1 LSPFD
6 DLGSSERLAI
16 WDGVTARVVAGERS
30 SFVVV
35 ELEPGAFVPEHSHD
49 NEQLGICASGSATFR
64 VGEETRELGPGD
76 TWSIPSNVAH
86 EVRVGPDGAVMIET
100 FTPARSDWSELERL
114 APASPLWPAAGE

>member
-1 LSPFD
+1 VSAFG
-6 DLGSSERLAI
+6 DLGSSGRLAI

-49 NEQLGICASGSATFR
+49 NEQIGVCAAGSATFR

-76 TWSIPSNVAH
+76 TWRIPSDVPH
-86 EVRVGPDGAVMIET
+86 EVQVGPEGAIMIET
-100 FTPARSDWSELERL
+100 FTPARSDWAGLERL
-114 APASPLWPAAGE
+114 EPTEPRWPT